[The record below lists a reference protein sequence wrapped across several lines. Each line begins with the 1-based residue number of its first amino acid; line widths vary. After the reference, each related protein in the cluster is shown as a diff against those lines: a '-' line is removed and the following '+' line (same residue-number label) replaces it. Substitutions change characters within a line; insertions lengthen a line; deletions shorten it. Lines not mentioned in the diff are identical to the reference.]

1 MQEHDQ
7 AAAGEPEQHDLF
19 DPEELRELAGYAR
32 LAELLKEAHE
42 VLRGMDLDLPDR
54 ADFVR
59 KLLVITA
66 SSRHDHNDALARVER
81 FLAVVDS
88 KRRGL

>member
-1 MQEHDQ
+1 VQEHDQ
-7 AAAGEPEQHDLF
+7 SAEEDPTEHDLF
-19 DPEELRELAGYAR
+19 DPDELRELSGYAR

-66 SSRHDHNDALARVER
+66 SSRHDRNDALARVER